1 MKDKGNLENENESMK
16 KKIMEDEKRILN
28 LIAEFEKLNDYS
40 NKQEEEILNKDTI
53 IFDLQTKLNEK
64 NRYSVR
70 SFNGKNSDVLSE
82 KNKESEKVQFISIFI
97 NIYIVKKRIKSKT

>member
-1 MKDKGNLENENESMK
+1 MKDKGNLENENESLK

-82 KNKESEKVQFISIFI
+82 KNKEIEKV
-97 NIYIVKKRIKSKT
+97 